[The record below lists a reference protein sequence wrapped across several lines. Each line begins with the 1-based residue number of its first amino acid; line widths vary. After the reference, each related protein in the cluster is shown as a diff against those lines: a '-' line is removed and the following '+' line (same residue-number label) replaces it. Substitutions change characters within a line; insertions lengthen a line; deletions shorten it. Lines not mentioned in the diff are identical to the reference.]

1 MSVKFKFFCNYTYT
15 INTNILFFL
24 LFSGFLYAQDY
35 YVSAGGGSDSNE
47 GSETAPFKTINK
59 AISQVS
65 PGGTVYVM
73 EGTYRNNG
81 YGTVNV
87 SNYTNMNLNHVVTIN
102 KSGTE
107 GNYITLRNYPGDLP
121 LIEFDGRGGIV
132 ISNNMNYIIVEG
144 FEVIGPSQSINYDM
158 AMANR
163 AYKV

>member
-1 MSVKFKFFCNYTYT
+1 MSFKFKFFCNYKYT
-15 INTNILFFL
+15 NNTNILFFL

-132 ISNNMNYIIVEG
+132 ISNNMNLLFINKVIILKKIIKIDY
-144 FEVIGPSQSINYDM
+144 VI
-158 AMANR
+158 
-163 AYKV
+163 